1 MRKIYY
7 IVLIL
12 ISLFVMVG
20 CDTEEV
26 LGTKIEEARL
36 TIDIETKALS
46 YESSLFFA
54 EFTESNGFE
63 LMINLHENVYF
74 DQHFELYINEM
85 LIDFESYDLSPTFL
99 SYQFDDINEINPDF
113 IVDVDVTFNL
123 NGGSLTKSD
132 FELVEPDSELTITT
146 KNDPYGSTFTII
158 DDTRYLLTYF
168 HKILIKYNETY
179 DAYEVVYVDP
189 VTTSM
194 SQIEIDDYE
203 YVIAVDQYFDD
214 EVILDAIRSYT
225 TEEKA
230 LKFVIFDQDL
240 DTYEN
245 GDLVAKFYTED
256 IVSESFH
263 QVLNE
268 PTSLPTPIRDEYIF
282 VGWFLNDQEVTTYPS
297 YTLIDDVS
305 EITYEARWEAYSMN
319 DLESYLNDLIPD
331 EVYEDISLPT
341 EYSGFTISWSSSDE
355 SIIKPTGEFIRPYVA
370 QAVTLEA
377 EVTSSED
384 TQTLTFS
391 VSVIGYKSLDKPI
404 ASSYI
409 YRAYDMVDENFFETL
424 DIINT
429 AFILGNSNG
438 DLYGTSYLN
447 NVATYIMPEA
457 KKHGNWVI
465 MSVGPSTEWSTIAL
479 SPTKSEHFA
488 DEIVDYINMYGFDGV
503 DIDWETPTTSESK
516 SYTAL
521 MKVIYEKVKAN
532 NPHHLVTTAI
542 TGGQWQPPK
551 YDLIYSNQY
560 LDYIN
565 LMTYG
570 LTSGSGQYQNPLY
583 RQTTYHNPEF
593 LAGRTLST
601 ASIDESVKIL
611 RDTYQVDYDKII
623 VGLAFYGIKQTRTY
637 NASTSSY
644 STWTNAGSVYY
655 HEIYHSYYNNDD
667 FTEYYDK
674 GAGVPY
680 LINDQGTVFISYDN
694 SKSILE
700 KSRYII
706 DEQLGGLMFWEY
718 GTDTTGILLQALR
731 TGLMK

>member
-1 MRKIYY
+1 MRKIFYVI
-7 IVLIL
+7 IVI
-12 ISLFVMVG
+12 ISFLVISG
-20 CDTEEV
+20 CEANKGLDNKV
-26 LGTKIEEARL
+26 EEARM
-36 TIDIETKALS
+36 TIDINTKSLS

-54 EFTESNGFE
+54 EFIDNDGYE
-63 LMINLHENVYF
+63 LIIKLYENVYF
-74 DQHFELYINEM
+74 DQSFELYINDI
-85 LIDFESYDLSPTFL
+85 LIAFELYDITTTFL
-99 SYQFDDINEINPDF
+99 SYRFNDINEINPNF

-123 NGGSLTKSD
+123 NGGSLTRQD
-132 FELVEPDSELTITT
+132 FEYVEPDSTLTITT

-158 DDTRYLLTYF
+158 DDTRFLLTYF
-168 HKILIKYNETY
+168 HKILIHYNEIY

-189 VTTSM
+189 VTSSM
-194 SQIEIDDYE
+194 NQIAVDDYE

-214 EVILDAIRSYT
+214 ENILNTISSYT
-225 TEEKA
+225 NEEKQ

-240 DTYEN
+240 STYEE
-245 GDLVAKFYTED
+245 GPLVAKFYTNE
-256 IVSESFH
+256 IVSETFH
-263 QVLNE
+263 QTLTE
-268 PTSLPTPIRDEYIF
+268 PTDLPTPIRDQYIF
-282 VGWFLNDQEVTTYPS
+282 LGWYFNGEEVTIYPG
-297 YTLIDDVS
+297 YKLIDDIS
-305 EITYEARWEAYSMN
+305 EITYEARWEGYNVN
-319 DLESYLNDLIPD
+319 DLRIYLNDLIPD
-331 EVYEDISLPT
+331 EVYDDLSLPIA
-341 EYSGFTISWSSSDE
+341 YSGYTIAWTSSDT
-355 SIIKPTGEFIRPYVA
+355 SIISESGQFTRPYIPKTVSL
-370 QAVTLEA
+370 TA
-377 EVTSSED
+377 EVTSIEG
-384 TQTLTFS
+384 TFYLEYD

-438 DLYGTSYLN
+438 DLYGTSYLS
-447 NVATYIMPEA
+447 NVSTYIMPEA
-457 KKHGNWVI
+457 KKYGNWVI

-479 SPTKSEHFA
+479 SPTKTEHFA
-488 DEIVDYINMYGFDGV
+488 NEIVKYINLYGFDGV

-532 NPHHLVTTAI
+532 NPNHLVTTAI

-570 LTSGSGQYQNPLY
+570 LTSGAGQYQNPLY
-583 RQTTYHNPEF
+583 RQTTYHYPEF

-623 VGLAFYGIKQTRTY
+623 VGVAFYGIKQTRTY
-637 NASTSSY
+637 NDSSGTY
-644 STWTNAGSVYY
+644 STWSNAGSVYY
-655 HEIYHSYYNNDD
+655 HEIYHSYLNNEE
-667 FTEYYDK
+667 FSEYYDK

-680 LINDQGTVFISYDN
+680 MINNAGTVFISYDN

-706 DEQLGGLMFWEY
+706 DNELAGIMFWEY

>member
-1 MRKIYY
+1 MRKIFYA
-7 IVLIL
+7 IIII
-12 ISLFVMVG
+12 ISFLAISG
-20 CDTEEV
+20 CETNEGLDKKV
-26 LGTKIEEARL
+26 DEARM
-36 TIDIETKALS
+36 TIDIKTKDLS

-54 EFTESNGFE
+54 EFIDNEGYE
-63 LMINLHENVYF
+63 LIINLFENVYF
-74 DQHFELYINEM
+74 DQSFELYINDI
-85 LIDFESYDLSPTFL
+85 LIAFETYDMTTTFL
-99 SYQFDDINEINPDF
+99 SYRFNDINDINPDF

-123 NGGSLTKSD
+123 NGGSLTRQD
-132 FELVEPDSELTITT
+132 FERVEPDSVLTITT

-158 DDTRYLLTYF
+158 DDTRFLLTYF
-168 HKILIKYNETY
+168 HKILIKYNEIY

-194 SQIEIDDYE
+194 NQIQTQDYE
-203 YVIAVDQYFDD
+203 YVIAVNQYFDD
-214 EVILDAIRSYT
+214 KNILNTISSYT
-225 TEEKA
+225 NEEKQ
-230 LKFVIFDQDL
+230 LKFVIFDQDIS
-240 DTYEN
+240 TYEE
-245 GDLVAKFYTED
+245 GPLTAKFYTNE
-256 IVSESFH
+256 IVSETFH
-263 QVLNE
+263 QTLTE
-268 PTSLPTPIRDEYIF
+268 PTTLPTPIRDQYIF
-282 VGWFLNDQEVTTYPS
+282 LGWYFNGEEITTYPG
-297 YTLIDDVS
+297 YKRIDGIS
-305 EITYEARWEAYSMN
+305 EITYEARWEGYNVN
-319 DLESYLNDLIPD
+319 DLRTYLNDLIPD
-331 EVYEDISLPT
+331 EVYDDISLPN

-355 SIIKPTGEFIRPYVA
+355 NIIKTTGEFIRPYVA
-370 QAVTLEA
+370 QTVTLEA
-377 EVTSSED
+377 TVTSNED
-384 TQTLTFS
+384 TQTMTYN

-409 YRAYDMVDENFFETL
+409 YRGYDMVDENFFETL

-447 NVATYIMPEA
+447 NVSTYIMPEA
-457 KKHGNWVI
+457 KKYGNWVI
-465 MSVGPSTEWSTIAL
+465 MSVGPGTEWSSIAL
-479 SPTKSEHFA
+479 SPTKTNHFA
-488 DEIVDYINMYGFDGV
+488 NQIVDYINMYGFDGV

-521 MKVIYEKVKAN
+521 MKVIYEKVKTN

-583 RQTTYHNPEF
+583 KQTTYHYPEF
-593 LAGRTLST
+593 LAGRTLTT

-623 VGLAFYGIKQTRTY
+623 VGVAFYGIKQTRTY
-637 NASTSSY
+637 NASTESY

-655 HEIYHSYYNNDD
+655 HEIYHSYYNNND
-667 FTEYYDK
+667 FTEHYDK

-680 LINDQGTVFISYDN
+680 LINDTGTVFISYDN
-694 SKSILE
+694 PKSILE

-706 DEQLGGLMFWEY
+706 DNDLAGMMFWEY